1 MEQLETWLSAARVPL
16 EFSHQSSAC
25 SRTLA
30 QANFLALCFPHTHT
44 NRAHTVHAHDTND
57 GAQSSVS

>member
-16 EFSHQSSAC
+16 EFSPSLLHAV
-25 SRTLA
+25 TH
-30 QANFLALCFPHTHT
+30 LCKQIFSVYLPHTL
-44 NRAHTVHAHDTND
+44 NRNIAHTVHAHDTND